1 MNIDRHCITK
11 ESFHPSIVREGAHS
25 NGIIPYIHCKG
36 GGRGGLE
43 TLRVSDDRR
52 SKARLVPSRCVPCL
66 ASALVISSFLCAFL
80 TAASSFGAFMGGLA
94 SFLFFAI
101 LVALV
106 GLIVAIIPAH
116 FGRSR
121 HSVSAII
128 RVIWHCHI

>member
-1 MNIDRHCITK
+1 MERGMNNDRQSFRTK
-11 ESFHPSIVREGAHS
+11 GRVWGQKTFSHTNSGV
-25 NGIIPYIHCKG
+25 KG
-36 GGRGGLE
+36 GGAGGTLIGIPDDCFVKGRVWE
-43 TLRVSDDRR
+43 TLVSH
-52 SKARLVPSRCVPCL
+52 L

-80 TAASSFGAFMGGLA
+80 TAASSFGAFMCGLA

-101 LVALV
+101 IVALV